1 MSPYLARDLRALRHV
16 RAARVLRKAVRH
28 SRRYADAGNEVAARR
43 WWRTAERLSLE
54 CGGFSGPQ
62 FGCVVIDRGRGGNAY
77 VAWSPVPIREN
88 AA

>member
-16 RAARVLRKAVRH
+16 RATRVLRKAIRH
-28 SRRYADAGNEVAARR
+28 SRRYADTGNAVAARR
-43 WWRTAERLSLE
+43 WWRTAERLSLR
-54 CGGFSGPQ
+54 CGGCSGPLAD
-62 FGCVVIDRGRGGNAY
+62 CVVIDRGRGGNAY